1 MNEPEKE
8 YSILHITVVREL
20 SAGQR
25 KQLKSEYSASKKM
38 ERNITWK
45 TLAFHTGKIHEKFER
60 KIPIFFKNLFLYTQ
74 KRELGVC
81 VKTPNSLFSSI
92 LLSSDH

>member
-60 KIPIFFKNLFLYTQ
+60 KIPIFFRL
-74 KRELGVC
+74 
-81 VKTPNSLFSSI
+81 I
-92 LLSSDH
+92 LLRNLYAWIIVLKTYKKYDFMPLTLT